1 MATISLQDAYTQART
16 FLEANQIEQAI
27 GLIQHIL
34 EHHPDNLEAQRLLGE
49 AYLAKRDLPAAT
61 ATFEQVLQVDPENI
75 PAHVGL
81 GMAYEWQGRLDKAI
95 AEFEQALEIR
105 PDMPELRAQLV
116 RLYTEAW
123 GSEHAALRLSRPGLA
138 RLYARGHML
147 PQAIHEFRQ
156 VIAEHP
162 DRLDAWVGLIEALW
176 RDGQLDEAA
185 TVCRDALKQQPHLLK
200 ANLILGGILLLDGDQ
215 RGLDYWRVAQRIDP
229 YQTVAKLLFDTLP
242 VGIPTPDVSLP
253 AWDEAEWQARRAAS
267 VAAEQPAS
275 TPADDFFAETGWLTP
290 AASPVAAAVAA
301 TSDDDLL
308 AMLLFSPPAAT
319 SVAEPTQPPAERD
332 EFDFDL
338 DLPLSSATPT
348 GLTLD
353 EIGVGV
359 TETTPASAEPTLQPF
374 SLEELGLSPEE
385 IAQLEGQAPA
395 AAASAEPELTPFSL
409 EELGLS
415 PEEIAQLEGQAPA
428 AAASAEPTLQPFS
441 LEELGLSPEE
451 IAQLEGQAPAAAAS
465 AEPTLQPFSL
475 EELGLSPEEIAQLE
489 GRSTTTGGADTF
501 ADELSGLQPFSLD
514 DLDFGATSASDEL
527 PATLQPFSLDDL
539 ALDDAVSASPEAHTE
554 SIEPGIYSWQ
564 EPSARGGGIKLP
576 QEPEQGGPSIF
587 SKLVER
593 AASLPPV
600 EEPPLSPVELTETD
614 VAAYFSNDDV
624 SLREDDDTP
633 ERLTGTF
640 RIPKASIDESLAPTG
655 AVRALSEKSEPVNL
669 PKEPELTPFSLEELG
684 LSPEEIAQLEA
695 AQQQAQPAAPA
706 EPELTPFSLEELGLS
721 PEEIAQFEAAQQQAQ
736 PAAPAEPELTP
747 FSLEELGLSPEEI
760 AQLEAAQQQAQP
772 AAPAEPELTPF
783 SLEELGL
790 SPEEIAQLEAAQQ
803 QQQSQPATP
812 AEPELTPFSLEE
824 LGLSPEEIAQ
834 LEAAQQQQSQ
844 PATPAEPEL
853 TPFSLEEL
861 GLSPEE
867 IAQLEAA
874 QQPATTGETM
884 VFTDEPIDSLLS
896 STGSQEDVFAHL
908 DTASAESSFE
918 LPGVEPFSLDEFAD
932 LEPFS
937 FEDIESGATTSS
949 ELGLSPDEIDSI
961 GLGNFETVVLSDDEE
976 PMIDTG
982 DPDLNRLIKLGHRQG
997 YVDLTD
1003 IIAVVKDP
1011 EQEADRIEQIGWS
1024 LYRAGI
1030 QIRDGD
1036 EIIDM
1041 EAELN
1046 EEESAPAISSATAD
1060 LTPFDEEPALAQ
1072 PAAEPELTPFSL
1084 EELGLSPEEIAQLE
1098 AAQQQQAQP
1107 AAPAEPELTPF
1118 SLEELGL
1125 SPEEIA
1131 QLEAAQQQQAQP
1143 AAPAEPELTPFS
1155 LEELGLSPEEIAQL
1169 EAAQQ
1174 QQAQP
1179 AASAE
1184 PELPPFSL
1192 EELGLSPEEIAQLE
1206 AAQQQAQPAAPAEP
1220 ELTPFSLEELGL
1232 SPEEIAQLE
1241 AAQQQAQP
1249 AAPAEPELTPFS
1261 LEELGLSPEEI
1272 AQLEAA
1278 QQQQAQPAASA
1289 EPELTPFSLEELGL
1303 SPEEIAQ
1310 LEAAQ
1315 QQQAQPAVPAEPEL
1329 TPFSLEELGLSP
1341 EEIAQL
1347 EAAQQQQ
1354 AQPAAPAEPEL
1365 TPFSLEELGLSPE
1378 EIAQL
1383 EAAQQ
1388 AAPPSEAGSAED
1400 DLFDFSIAETA
1411 PVAKAVRTTPRMEE
1425 PPPPPAPED
1434 AGFVPEPLDALDDI
1448 WNAPPEPMTSE
1459 PARVVLPPLSERPK
1473 AQPMLRTPTR
1483 EERRSVA
1490 PTRDDLRFARREALT
1505 SGRGRSARAPIR
1517 PRALED
1523 FIPTGNAT
1531 IDDYLRQ
1538 LSTNPAN
1545 HTLAFTI
1552 ARLCAQ
1558 TGQAE
1563 LMAVIYRRLLKHT
1576 TLLDRMAEELEDLI
1590 NTIEDTPVL
1599 RQLYRI
1605 LGDVYSRQGRLEEAI
1620 ATYSVTFAE

>member
-162 DRLDAWVGLIEALW
+162 DRLDAWVGLIESLW

-185 TVCRDALKQQPHLLK
+185 IVCQDALKLQPHLLK
-200 ANLILGGILLLDGDQ
+200 ANLILGAILLSDGDQ
-215 RGLDYWRVAQRIDP
+215 RGLDYWQVAQRIDP
-229 YQTVAKLLFDTLP
+229 YQTVAKLLFDALP
-242 VGIPTPDVSLP
+242 ASVPTPDVSLP
-253 AWDEAEWQARRAAS
+253 AWDETEWQARRAAS
-267 VAAEQPAS
+267 VAAEQPAA
-275 TPADDFFAETGWLTP
+275 TPAEDFFAETGWLTP
-290 AASPVAAAVAA
+290 AASPVAATVAA
-301 TSDDDLL
+301 ISDDDLL

-359 TETTPASAEPTLQPF
+359 TETPPASAEPTLQPF

-385 IAQLEGQAPA
+385 IAQLEGK
-395 AAASAEPELTPFSL
+395 
-409 EELGLS
+409 
-415 PEEIAQLEGQAPA
+415 
-428 AAASAEPTLQPFS
+428 
-441 LEELGLSPEE
+441 
-451 IAQLEGQAPAAAAS
+451 
-465 AEPTLQPFSL
+465 
-475 EELGLSPEEIAQLE
+475 
-489 GRSTTTGGADTF
+489 STTTGSTDTF
-501 ADELSGLQPFSLD
+501 ADDLSGLQPFSLD

-539 ALDDAVSASPEAHTE
+539 ALDDVSASPETHTE

-576 QEPEQGGPSIF
+576 QEPEPGGPSIF

-600 EEPPLSPVELTETD
+600 EEPPLTPVELTEAD

-640 RIPKASIDESLAPTG
+640 RIPKVSIDESLAPTG

-695 AQQQAQPAAPA
+695 AQQPA
-706 EPELTPFSLEELGLS
+706 
-721 PEEIAQFEAAQQQAQ
+721 
-736 PAAPAEPELTP
+736 
-747 FSLEELGLSPEEI
+747 
-760 AQLEAAQQQAQP
+760 
-772 AAPAEPELTPF
+772 
-783 SLEELGL
+783 
-790 SPEEIAQLEAAQQ
+790 
-803 QQQSQPATP
+803 
-812 AEPELTPFSLEE
+812 
-824 LGLSPEEIAQ
+824 
-834 LEAAQQQQSQ
+834 
-844 PATPAEPEL
+844 
-853 TPFSLEEL
+853 
-861 GLSPEE
+861 
-867 IAQLEAA
+867 
-874 QQPATTGETM
+874 TGETTD
-884 VFTDEPIDSLLS
+884 FTDESIDSLLS
-896 STGSQEDVFAHL
+896 SSNEGDVFAHL
-908 DTASAESSFE
+908 DKTGEESSFE

-937 FEDIESGATTSS
+937 FEDIESGATTTS

-961 GLGNFETVVLSDDEE
+961 SLGNFETVVLSDDEE

-1011 EQEADRIEQIGWS
+1011 EREADRIEQIGWS

-1041 EAELN
+1041 EAELG
-1046 EEESAPAISSATAD
+1046 EEEPAPATSSTTAD
-1060 LTPFDEEPALAQ
+1060 LTPFDEEPALA
-1072 PAAEPELTPFSL
+1072 PTS
-1084 EELGLSPEEIAQLE
+1084 
-1098 AAQQQQAQP
+1098 
-1107 AAPAEPELTPF
+1107 
-1118 SLEELGL
+1118 
-1125 SPEEIA
+1125 
-1131 QLEAAQQQQAQP
+1131 
-1143 AAPAEPELTPFS
+1143 
-1155 LEELGLSPEEIAQL
+1155 
-1169 EAAQQ
+1169 
-1174 QQAQP
+1174 
-1179 AASAE
+1179 
-1184 PELPPFSL
+1184 
-1192 EELGLSPEEIAQLE
+1192 
-1206 AAQQQAQPAAPAEP
+1206 
-1220 ELTPFSLEELGL
+1220 
-1232 SPEEIAQLE
+1232 
-1241 AAQQQAQP
+1241 
-1249 AAPAEPELTPFS
+1249 
-1261 LEELGLSPEEI
+1261 
-1272 AQLEAA
+1272 
-1278 QQQQAQPAASA
+1278 
-1289 EPELTPFSLEELGL
+1289 
-1303 SPEEIAQ
+1303 
-1310 LEAAQ
+1310 
-1315 QQQAQPAVPAEPEL
+1315 
-1329 TPFSLEELGLSP
+1329 
-1341 EEIAQL
+1341 
-1347 EAAQQQQ
+1347 
-1354 AQPAAPAEPEL
+1354 AEPEL

-1388 AAPPSEAGSAED
+1388 AASPSEAGSAED

-1411 PVAKAVRTTPRMEE
+1411 PVAKAVRTAPRIEE

-1434 AGFVPEPLDALDDI
+1434 TGFVPEPLDALDDI

-1483 EERRSVA
+1483 EERRSVT

-1517 PRALED
+1517 PRVPED

-1563 LMAVIYRRLLKHT
+1563 LMAVIYRRLLKHA

>member
-116 RLYTEAW
+116 RLYTAAW

-185 TVCRDALKQQPHLLK
+185 TVCQDALKLQPHLLK
-200 ANLILGGILLLDGDQ
+200 ANLILGAILLSDGDQ
-215 RGLDYWRVAQRIDP
+215 RGFDYWRVAQRIDP
-229 YQTVAKLLFDTLP
+229 YQTVAKLLFDALP
-242 VGIPTPDVSLP
+242 AGVPTPDVSLP
-253 AWDEAEWQARRAAS
+253 AWDETEWQARRAAS
-267 VAAEQPAS
+267 VAADQPAA
-275 TPADDFFAETGWLTP
+275 TPAEDFFAETGWLTP
-290 AASPVAAAVAA
+290 ATSPVAAAVAA

-319 SVAEPTQPPAERD
+319 GVAEPKQPTAERD

-359 TETTPASAEPTLQPF
+359 TETTPASSEPTLQPF

-385 IAQLEGQAPA
+385 IAQLEGQAP
-395 AAASAEPELTPFSL
+395 
-409 EELGLS
+409 
-415 PEEIAQLEGQAPA
+415 PA
-428 AAASAEPTLQPFS
+428 AANAEPALQPFS

-451 IAQLEGQAPAAAAS
+451 IAQLEGK
-465 AEPTLQPFSL
+465 
-475 EELGLSPEEIAQLE
+475 
-489 GRSTTTGGADTF
+489 STTTGGTDTF
-501 ADELSGLQPFSLD
+501 VDDLSGLQPFSLD
-514 DLDFGATSASDEL
+514 DLDLGATSASDEL

-539 ALDDAVSASPEAHTE
+539 ALDDVSASSETHTE

-564 EPSARGGGIKLP
+564 EPSARSGGIKLP
-576 QEPEQGGPSIF
+576 QEPEPGGPSIF

-600 EEPPLSPVELTETD
+600 EEPPLTPVELTEAD
-614 VAAYFSNDDV
+614 VAAYFSSDDV
-624 SLREDDDTP
+624 SLREDDNTP

-669 PKEPELTPFSLEELG
+669 PT
-684 LSPEEIAQLEA
+684 PEEVAQLEA
-695 AQQQAQPAAPA
+695 AQQP
-706 EPELTPFSLEELGLS
+706 
-721 PEEIAQFEAAQQQAQ
+721 AQ

-760 AQLEAAQQQAQP
+760 AQLEAAQQP
-772 AAPAEPELTPF
+772 A
-783 SLEELGL
+783 
-790 SPEEIAQLEAAQQ
+790 
-803 QQQSQPATP
+803 
-812 AEPELTPFSLEE
+812 
-824 LGLSPEEIAQ
+824 
-834 LEAAQQQQSQ
+834 
-844 PATPAEPEL
+844 
-853 TPFSLEEL
+853 
-861 GLSPEE
+861 
-867 IAQLEAA
+867 
-874 QQPATTGETM
+874 TGETTD
-884 VFTDEPIDSLLS
+884 FTDESIDSLLS
-896 STGSQEDVFAHL
+896 SSNEGDVFAHL
-908 DTASAESSFE
+908 DKTGEESSFE

-937 FEDIESGATTSS
+937 FEDIESGATTTS

-961 GLGNFETVVLSDDEE
+961 SLGNFETVVLSDDEE

-1011 EQEADRIEQIGWS
+1011 EREADRIEQIGWS

-1041 EAELN
+1041 EAELG
-1046 EEESAPAISSATAD
+1046 EEEPAPATSSTTAD
-1060 LTPFDEEPALAQ
+1060 LTPFDEEPALA
-1072 PAAEPELTPFSL
+1072 PT
-1084 EELGLSPEEIAQLE
+1084 
-1098 AAQQQQAQP
+1098 
-1107 AAPAEPELTPF
+1107 
-1118 SLEELGL
+1118 
-1125 SPEEIA
+1125 
-1131 QLEAAQQQQAQP
+1131 
-1143 AAPAEPELTPFS
+1143 
-1155 LEELGLSPEEIAQL
+1155 
-1169 EAAQQ
+1169 
-1174 QQAQP
+1174 
-1179 AASAE
+1179 
-1184 PELPPFSL
+1184 
-1192 EELGLSPEEIAQLE
+1192 
-1206 AAQQQAQPAAPAEP
+1206 
-1220 ELTPFSLEELGL
+1220 
-1232 SPEEIAQLE
+1232 
-1241 AAQQQAQP
+1241 
-1249 AAPAEPELTPFS
+1249 
-1261 LEELGLSPEEI
+1261 
-1272 AQLEAA
+1272 
-1278 QQQQAQPAASA
+1278 SA

-1303 SPEEIAQ
+1303 SA
-1310 LEAAQ
+1310 
-1315 QQQAQPAVPAEPEL
+1315 
-1329 TPFSLEELGLSP
+1329 
-1341 EEIAQL
+1341 
-1347 EAAQQQQ
+1347 
-1354 AQPAAPAEPEL
+1354 
-1365 TPFSLEELGLSPE
+1365 E

-1388 AAPPSEAGSAED
+1388 AISPSEAGSVED

-1411 PVAKAVRTTPRMEE
+1411 PVAKAVRTAPRIEE

-1434 AGFVPEPLDALDDI
+1434 TGFVPEPLDALDDI

-1459 PARVVLPPLSERPK
+1459 PARVVLPPLSERHK

-1483 EERRSVA
+1483 EERRSVT

-1517 PRALED
+1517 PRVLED

-1558 TGQAE
+1558 TGQSE
-1563 LMAVIYRRLLKHT
+1563 LMAVIYRRLLKHA